1 MRGTSNAQMAN
12 LTWWQVLKRV
22 LIGSVILTTGAE
34 FLTTF
39 MVRSSG
45 WVLSSRHLHFSA
57 PKLKAKV
64 ITVTSLGTWR
74 TSNQSINLDW
84 VTDPKHTSVKII
96 NSKPTYHVGDTLV
109 LEVIARDGNKQRKV
123 YGGDYLRAGL
133 RDKKQKASTTGRV
146 RDHGNGRYT
155 VRFLLSF
162 PGRVTPEVQ
171 LIHPSEAV
179 QLLRELREIPNKR
192 RWTCAFKGKRRRDV
206 ETKCTLLANQFISL
220 SSQCDFSALNTSRTW
235 FCEKPKKTS
244 CDKITKC
251 KSSLDTVAK
260 LMTSQ
265 EERKLFESPFFRSN
279 LPPVTKGAIEVFNVD
294 ENATVTRSLPFCQP
308 GVPHSGSRGFWFR
321 NSWHSLSCQV
331 RQFSPFDITKCLAN
345 RTVYFRGDST
355 CRQWIDRLGGLKVFQ
370 EGGDKRARLY
380 FRHYANYKSRIQAT
394 FIFHTAPIQG
404 PWSAFR
410 NLSEAGV
417 SVDIKKMVGGA
428 NVVLVLSLCAHF
440 TAKPTHVY
448 RSRMHEVRSAIKELH
463 KKYPETTVI
472 VKTCN
477 TRHHR
482 HYREV
487 IQASDWLA
495 DQLNQEMRG
504 ILGDLN
510 VAILDVWDMTMS
522 QWYAQDLHPDVHV
535 VDNELNILMSYIC
548 PWMITNIEG

>member
-34 FLTTF
+34 FLTTL

-45 WVLSSRHLHFSA
+45 WVLSPRHFHFSA
-57 PKLKAKV
+57 PKPKAKV

-84 VTDPKHTSVKII
+84 VTDPKQTSVKII

-109 LEVIARDGNKQRKV
+109 LEVIARDGNKQPKV
-123 YGGDYLRAGL
+123 YGGDYLRAVL
-133 RDKKQKASTTGRV
+133 RDKAQKASTTGRV
-146 RDHGNGRYT
+146 RDHRNGRYT

-220 SSQCDFSALNTSRTW
+220 SSQCDFSVLNTSRTW

-265 EERKLFESPFFRSN
+265 EERKLFESPFFRRD
-279 LPPVTKGAIEVFNVD
+279 LAPLKIGAIVIFNVD
-294 ENATVTRSLPFCQP
+294 AE
-308 GVPHSGSRGFWFR
+308 
-321 NSWHSLSCQV
+321 
-331 RQFSPFDITKCLAN
+331 
-345 RTVYFRGDST
+345 
-355 CRQWIDRLGGLKVFQ
+355 
-370 EGGDKRARLY
+370 
-380 FRHYANYKSRIQAT
+380 
-394 FIFHTAPIQG
+394 
-404 PWSAFR
+404 
-410 NLSEAGV
+410 
-417 SVDIKKMVGGA
+417 
-428 NVVLVLSLCAHF
+428 
-440 TAKPTHVY
+440 PTHVY
-448 RSRMHEVRSAIKELH
+448 RSRMYEVRSAIKELH

-495 DQLNQEMRG
+495 DQLNQEMRS

-510 VAILDVWDMTMS
+510 VAILDVWDMTVS

-535 VDNELNILMSYIC
+535 VDNELNILMSYIQAR
-548 PWMITNIEG
+548 G